1 MRLTQAEIVAAVRK
15 HALENY
21 ETGGWDS
28 IVECYDDADI
38 IREMGAATTAEEA
51 IRNVGRLADI
61 WDDRRQD
68 IQAEAF

>member
-1 MRLTQAEIVAAVRK
+1 MTTEELVAAVRK
-15 HALENY
+15 YAQENY

-38 IREMGAATTAEEA
+38 IRDMGAAATAEEA

-68 IQAEAF
+68 IQAEVF